1 LHPLAEFGY
10 HVDVEQYFY
19 PLLAGT
25 FPDGQL
31 HRIRPDIYDGLFHL
45 SAPLCLDQTPV
56 FFRRRSRVV
65 ALIFI
70 TVFLI
75 YISLFVRYIIDKN
88 RRNYNG

>member
-1 LHPLAEFGY
+1 M
-10 HVDVEQYFY
+10 
-19 PLLAGT
+19 
-25 FPDGQL
+25 
-31 HRIRPDIYDGLFHL
+31 
-45 SAPLCLDQTPV
+45 